1 MIVTSTLVFRQCVDG
16 EILVDNQCLVCPSGS
31 YSFHFDSD
39 PLHPTTQCSDC
50 PLFTDGC
57 YGTTILA
64 SPGYWRIHKYSVVMI
79 KCPYGRAACHGGGI
93 GVPLVS
99 QASVAAKEIFSLLSI
114 ISRND
119 SAPSPTSA
127 ESVDTTGDSPE
138 GCARG
143 YEGPL
148 CAVCSENYYFA
159 STTSTCIACEGNGQG
174 QLAAMILIPLV
185 ILVLMVYFTFSTF
198 LAKPVSDSEIASSM
212 VGTKPM
218 GAFIEGHVVEMAAV
232 TFKAVANQQK
242 NQVDN
247 ADDKNDGIWERKKNM
262 NEIVKEQLARVVVVM
277 TPKLKIM
284 LTVFQIV
291 SSLSFTLDIQYT
303 ATSTKVFH
311 AFR

>member
-1 MIVTSTLVFRQCVDG
+1 MFRQCVDG

-99 QASVAAKEIFSLLSI
+99 QAPVVAKEISSLLSI

-148 CAVCSENYYFA
+148 CAVCSEKYYFA

-185 ILVLMVYFTFSTF
+185 ILALTVYFTFTTF
-198 LAKPVSDSEIASSM
+198 LAKPVAKSEVANSM

-218 GAFIEGHVVEMAAV
+218 GDILEGHVMEMAAV

-242 NQVDN
+242 SHVN
-247 ADDKNDGIWERKKNM
+247 DDDINDGAWERQQSVT
-262 NEIVKEQLARVVVVM
+262 ERVKERLAKVMIVM

-291 SSLSFTLDIQYT
+291 SSLSFALDIQYT
-303 ATSTKVFH
+303 STSTKVFH